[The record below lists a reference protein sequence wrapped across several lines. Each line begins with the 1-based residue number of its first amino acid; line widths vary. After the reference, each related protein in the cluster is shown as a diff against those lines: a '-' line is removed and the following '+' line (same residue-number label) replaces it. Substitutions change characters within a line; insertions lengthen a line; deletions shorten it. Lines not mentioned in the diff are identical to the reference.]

1 MEKMMPNGSA
11 SGNMPPNPPMHH
23 SMIDPNM
30 VIHNNNTMQM
40 QAQPE
45 EESISQNGSIDTGI
59 DCMEVDQPASDT
71 IPLDPEEATQID
83 DIVQSY
89 KSSLEVC
96 SENLPPPEEKNSVS
110 DLINVCEVSIRR
122 VIDMAK
128 KIKMFKNLP
137 QSTQICLLKGG
148 SIELLIIRSVLTF
161 DRERQ
166 LFLEQTD
173 NPQTS
178 ALTLDQFKSAATKEN
193 PNVQPG
199 RAIDPML
206 QFSLVEDIMKFI
218 KVLSLELKADETML
232 IFLLLISLFSPD
244 RQNLEQRELK
254 DAVAREQEKYSAL
267 LRRYVESKMPVGKAR
282 SEEHTSE
289 LQSRETISYAVFCLK
304 KKKNITTIYFI
315 PHTPDS
321 TTYPST
327 PMHLC

>member
-122 VIDMAK
+122 VIDMA
-128 KIKMFKNLP
+128 
-137 QSTQICLLKGG
+137 
-148 SIELLIIRSVLTF
+148 
-161 DRERQ
+161 
-166 LFLEQTD
+166 
-173 NPQTS
+173 
-178 ALTLDQFKSAATKEN
+178 
-193 PNVQPG
+193 
-199 RAIDPML
+199 
-206 QFSLVEDIMKFI
+206 
-218 KVLSLELKADETML
+218 
-232 IFLLLISLFSPD
+232 
-244 RQNLEQRELK
+244 
-254 DAVAREQEKYSAL
+254 
-267 LRRYVESKMPVGKAR
+267 
-282 SEEHTSE
+282 
-289 LQSRETISYAVFCLK
+289 
-304 KKKNITTIYFI
+304 
-315 PHTPDS
+315 
-321 TTYPST
+321 
-327 PMHLC
+327 